1 MDNSNLILE
10 SPKSSSESQVVQ
22 QIGGNMEVG
31 EIKKIKP
38 PPFWQTKPSLW
49 FAQVDAQFFANN
61 IRSDNVKY
69 YTIVAALDSQVL
81 EQVSDVVESSSEK
94 EKYQVLR
101 KQLILRFTDSEV
113 KQLRKLL
120 SEVELGDKKPSQ
132 LLREM
137 KILAKEVS
145 QDVLRTLWI
154 QRLPVRVQVVL
165 SINEDAEL
173 EKLAEMAD
181 KIVEI
186 SYTTSS
192 IQEVKKVSTTL
203 ASSASEN
210 QNSSEINL
218 KVTELEKQIAAP

>member
-1 MDNSNLILE
+1 M
-10 SPKSSSESQVVQ
+10 
-22 QIGGNMEVG
+22 
-31 EIKKIKP
+31 
-38 PPFWQTKPSLW
+38 W